1 MGAWGA
7 GHFENDTALD
17 WVYSLEESKDEK
29 ILWDAIEAVMSEEYV
44 DSDVAVEALAALE
57 VAAGLKGKH
66 SANLPEEVE
75 KWLSKN
81 DTLKLPDNFYGRAK
95 VAMNKII
102 GTDSE
107 LKDLWEESDSFDEW
121 LAEVK
126 DLHTRLS
133 S

>member
-17 WVYSLEESKDEK
+17 WVYGLEESKDEK
-29 ILWDAIEAVMSEEYV
+29 ILWNAIEAVMPEEYV

-57 VAAGLKGKH
+57 VAAGLNGKQ
-66 SANLPEEVE
+66 STDLPEEVE

-81 DTLKLPDNFYGRAK
+81 STLKLPDNFYGRAK
-95 VAMNKII
+95 EALDKII
-102 GTDSE
+102 GTESE

-121 LAEVK
+121 LTEVK
-126 DLHTRLS
+126 NLRTRLS